1 MTRKKPIHMNIPRI
15 FISLLYLHLL
25 FIDLHYY
32 LFMKHIIYII
42 NLIFFTDLFQCMN
55 TFSETIPSKNSL
67 LRKRKCTQKQLQI
80 LTENAHIISLE
91 VLQPRIFDHNTNSFG
106 IRKTFDDRKNI
117 QGGGIVSLPSAIKWI
132 IRGALSARRTYTR
145 TYHQKFICT
154 IPPPNRRPFLHPMN
168 NFQWIDGPAISRQY
182 YFRSEPNDKEYKQP
196 TPTASV
202 TAQQTDLVQTRVH
215 PHSHIPITHQSE

>member
-1 MTRKKPIHMNIPRI
+1 MKTTDFSTDFHINRLLLICDTFVQRTSTNPLFVTMNTIILQVRIYQRTKIESLTSRYYTISMTRKKPIHMNIPRI

-32 LFMKHIIYII
+32 LFIKHIIYII

-117 QGGGIVSLPSAIKWI
+117 QGGGIVSLPSAIK
-132 IRGALSARRTYTR
+132 
-145 TYHQKFICT
+145 
-154 IPPPNRRPFLHPMN
+154 
-168 NFQWIDGPAISRQY
+168 
-182 YFRSEPNDKEYKQP
+182 
-196 TPTASV
+196 
-202 TAQQTDLVQTRVH
+202 
-215 PHSHIPITHQSE
+215 